1 MKAWGDMSTNQQI
14 EADQMVQISCLT
26 IDQYLY
32 SCSLKTTTPRENMKM
47 SFVYKTTIHQLI
59 TRII

>member
-32 SCSLKTTTPRENMKM
+32 SCSLKTTTPREKMKTVICL
-47 SFVYKTTIHQLI
+47 FLKLRFIN
-59 TRII
+59 